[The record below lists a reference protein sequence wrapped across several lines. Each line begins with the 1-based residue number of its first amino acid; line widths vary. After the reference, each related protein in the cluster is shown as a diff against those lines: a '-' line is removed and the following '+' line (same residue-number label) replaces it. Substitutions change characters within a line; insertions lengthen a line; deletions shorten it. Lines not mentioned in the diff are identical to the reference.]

1 MNKKTISPNLQK
13 PVDRVPTGQLP
24 SALAEL
30 NEAALSEPAL
40 YLRAGHVI
48 PWHHVLPVPMMGR
61 TSNVRILAR
70 LLSSLK

>member
-30 NEAALSEPAL
+30 NEVALSTGVVPL
-40 YLRAGHVI
+40 YNANTWDWPG
-48 PWHHVLPVPMMGR
+48 MCSYDGGDDE
-61 TSNVRILAR
+61 
-70 LLSSLK
+70 